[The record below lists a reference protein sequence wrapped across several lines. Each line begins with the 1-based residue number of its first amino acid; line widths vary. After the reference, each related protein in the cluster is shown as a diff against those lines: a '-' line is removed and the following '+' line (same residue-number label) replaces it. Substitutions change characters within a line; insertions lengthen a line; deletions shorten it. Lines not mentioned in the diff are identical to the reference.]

1 MDNNLY
7 RRGDSTMS
15 TESKKLTAGSPKD
28 DYIKALGMVVGG

>member
-1 MDNNLY
+1 
-7 RRGDSTMS
+7 MS